1 MRGEFI
7 VIVREETDQ
16 QPAVYRDVLLP
27 VRHEGPQQLLD
38 VLVPEVVVYLAPV
51 SSHVLVV

>member
-38 VLVPEVVVYLAPV
+38 VLVPEVVVYLALV
-51 SSHVLVV
+51 TSHVLVV